1 MVFFSD
7 SVRVEN
13 DSLRHL
19 RQSECAGPGWAVPAQ
34 PGAQAGSS
42 RPIFRGHPM
51 KIRAAIRAEWENETD
66 EWHVGVFDMKK
77 IFPSYVTK
85 RMAKKSKEIK
95 FTQDEISRLKELQ
108 QDYDNVR
115 SSLGSIEVSRIQT
128 EARLEQIHNEKLR
141 LETQYTQLN
150 QRELELVSELNQK
163 YGPGNLDPL
172 TGVFTPTK

>member
-1 MVFFSD
+1 
-7 SVRVEN
+7 
-13 DSLRHL
+13 
-19 RQSECAGPGWAVPAQ
+19 
-34 PGAQAGSS
+34 
-42 RPIFRGHPM
+42 
-51 KIRAAIRAEWENETD
+51 
-66 EWHVGVFDMKK
+66 
-77 IFPSYVTK
+77 
-85 RMAKKSKEIK
+85 MAKKSKEIK